1 LVECLIV
8 NGNVNYL
15 DDTMT
20 ALADPVRR
28 RTIEVLG
35 SGPLRASDLAEAAG
49 MSRPAMSR
57 HLRVLRTSG
66 LVEVA
71 LSPTDAREHVYRLRE
86 DRLVALAAW
95 IDQVRASW
103 NDQLERF
110 RTHVEQSVE
119 GRS

>member
-1 LVECLIV
+1 
-8 NGNVNYL
+8 VNYL

-28 RTIEVLG
+28 RTIEALG
-35 SGPLRASDLAEAAG
+35 AGPLRASDLAEAAG

-66 LVEVA
+66 LVDVA
-71 LSPTDAREHVYRLRE
+71 LSPVDGREHVYRLRE
-86 DRLVALAAW
+86 DRLVALQAW

-103 NDQLERF
+103 SDQLDRF
-110 RTHVEQSVE
+110 QAHVEQNVE
-119 GRS
+119 AGS

>member
-1 LVECLIV
+1 
-8 NGNVNYL
+8 L

-35 SGPLRASDLAEAAG
+35 GGPLRAGDLADAAG

-57 HLRVLRTSG
+57 HLRVLRSSG
-66 LVEVA
+66 LVEV
-71 LSPTDAREHVYRLRE
+71 SISSTDAREHVYRLRQE
-86 DRLVALAAW
+86 RLVALQAW

-103 NDQLERF
+103 QDQLDRF
-110 RTHVEQSVE
+110 QAHVEQDP
-119 GRS
+119 G